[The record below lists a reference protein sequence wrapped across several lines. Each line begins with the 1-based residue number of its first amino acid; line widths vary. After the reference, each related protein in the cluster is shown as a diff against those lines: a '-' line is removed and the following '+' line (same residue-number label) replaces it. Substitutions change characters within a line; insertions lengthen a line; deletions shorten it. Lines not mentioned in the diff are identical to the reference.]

1 MQDRESIV
9 IKSDPQVL
17 RWQLVLQHFNFTRV
31 HMHNSDVGPVVC
43 FLYLLLSLFGSFIG
57 QLLLVLRWQVVLQ
70 QFNFARVHVH
80 TSCVRPVVRFL
91 YLLLSLFGSF
101 IGRLFFSPCVYVRSA
116 LAPVYLCACPCECV
130 RALAPVCMCARLPLC
145 MCARACLLPVCVC
158 LLAPCMCMCAL
169 VISTQIIV

>member
-31 HMHNSDVGPVVC
+31 HMHNSGVGPVVC
-43 FLYLLLSLFGSFIG
+43 
-57 QLLLVLRWQVVLQ
+57 
-70 QFNFARVHVH
+70 
-80 TSCVRPVVRFL
+80 FL

-116 LAPVYLCACPCECV
+116 LAPVCV
-130 RALAPVCMCARLPLC
+130 GLPLC
-145 MCARACLLPVCVC
+145 VYVCALACPRPVCVC
-158 LLAPCMCMCAL
+158 SLRSCPCVCVRL
-169 VISTQIIV
+169 PL